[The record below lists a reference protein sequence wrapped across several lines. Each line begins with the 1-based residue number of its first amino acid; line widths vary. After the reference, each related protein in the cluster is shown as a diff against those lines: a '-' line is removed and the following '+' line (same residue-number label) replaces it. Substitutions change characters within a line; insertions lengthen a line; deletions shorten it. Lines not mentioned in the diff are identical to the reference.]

1 VLLLALP
8 PVDESSLSY
17 LIGYWG
23 ARIGIPLV
31 VVVLVTR
38 FIVGQVRRPRTP
50 TSSARFGVT
59 GASAHVQW
67 PASPTPAQWPAP
79 PAPAPASW
87 PAPPVP
93 VPAQWFA
100 PPDSARPRATVAA
113 TERISQPAKGKH
125 AK

>member
-1 VLLLALP
+1 MLLALP

-38 FIVGQVRRPRTP
+38 FIVGQVRGTRTP
-50 TSSARFGVT
+50 SSSVNFGVT
-59 GASAHVQW
+59 GASAQAQW
-67 PASPTPAQWPAP
+67 PAPPTPAQWPAHP
-79 PAPAPASW
+79 TPAPASW
-87 PAPPVP
+87 PAPPAHA
-93 VPAQWFA
+93 PAQWFA
-100 PPDSARPRATVAA
+100 PPDSARPTAAVAA
-113 TERISQPAKGKH
+113 TEHFTQPVKGKH

>member
-1 VLLLALP
+1 MLLALP

-38 FIVGQVRRPRTP
+38 FIVGQVRGPRTP
-50 TSSARFGVT
+50 TSSAHFGVT
-59 GASAHVQW
+59 GASAQ
-67 PASPTPAQWPAP
+67 AQWPAP
-79 PAPAPASW
+79 PT
-87 PAPPVP
+87 
-93 VPAQWFA
+93 PAQWFS
-100 PPDSARPRATVAA
+100 PPDSGRPTAPAA
-113 TERISQPAKGKH
+113 VTQQFTQPAKGRH